1 MRLDEYFDALTAAW
15 EDQLVVCALGWNAD
29 GWWDRTHSRETL
41 YVQAAMGFASSCA
54 LGLALSAPEH
64 EVWMLDSDG
73 GLAMNLGGVLT
84 EAGAR
89 PGNLKHIVLD
99 NHSFGCLHGAP
110 LVNDGRAD
118 YAAIARGAGIRDARS
133 AATGEELRAALAD
146 TRGVDRHAFIVA
158 DVERPA
164 RDDSTFEAPPPLP
177 IEGPEI
183 KYSVG
188 RALERRLGRPVFGR
202 RGF

>member
-1 MRLDEYFDALTAAW
+1 MTNEEYFDALTAAW
-15 EDQLVVCALGWNAD
+15 SDQVVVAALGTSAD
-29 GWWDRTHSRETL
+29 GWWERTQSREAL

-54 LGLALSAPEH
+54 LGLALALPGQ
-64 EVWMLDSDG
+64 EVWSLNSDG

-84 EAGAR
+84 EAGAQ

-99 NHSFGCLHGAP
+99 NHCYGCLHGAS
-110 LVNDGRAD
+110 LVNDGRSD
-118 YAAIARGAGIRDARS
+118 YAAIARGAGIGQARWVRS
-133 AATGEELRAALAD
+133 GNELLEALTAA
-146 TRGVDRHAFIVA
+146 RGVDGYAFIVA
-158 DVERPA
+158 DVERPH
-164 RDDSTFEAPPPLP
+164 RSSSSFEAPPPLP

-188 RALERRLGRPVFGR
+188 RAMERRLGRPVFGP